1 MSRHRNLPLY
11 SIGAVSNLTGL
22 SERRIR
28 YYEKAGLIRPAR
40 TAGNQRRYSQADVD
54 RLLEIKGLLQQGLH
68 LDVIRRRLQDRRGR
82 EETMGPPDL
91 PAALAAAEPWS
102 LPVPVAATVRRVA
115 GRRAVTARAAPATGC
130 GSPGR
135 GEVAAAGAAAGGG
148 RAAGAGRPGE
158 AAAPPPCAAA
168 AVPPHARTDSDAGP
182 QSGLGRIDRLFRGPA
197 PAVPGVGTAR
207 CLYPALDPAVLYQAR
222 RRQRRGPGQAG
233 QPAWPSGEP
242 SGGGG
247 SLREVR
253 MPGDAL
259 TPAPLGAGVSAGA
272 QEVPHDAPAAG

>member
-28 YYEKAGLIRPAR
+28 YYEQAGLIRPAR

-68 LDVIRRRLQDRRGR
+68 LDDIRRRLLERRGR

-102 LPVPVAATVRRVA
+102 LPVPVAATVRRA
-115 GRRAVTARAAPATGC
+115 PGRRAGAPRSPDPSMASGSVRSGC
-130 GSPGR
+130 
-135 GEVAAAGAAAGGG
+135 VAAAAAAHGGG
-148 RAAGAGRPGE
+148 AQAGRGPAVEGTAPPTCTTTPVAAGAPGE
-158 AAAPPPCAAA
+158 PDGGPAP
-168 AVPPHARTDSDAGP
+168 AV
-182 QSGLGRIDRLFRGPA
+182 GRIDRLFRGPA

-222 RRQRRGPGQAG
+222 RRQRRGDGPPGQPPGSCGGAG
-233 QPAWPSGEP
+233 GER
-242 SGGGG
+242 GA
-247 SLREVR
+247 RI
-253 MPGDAL
+253 PGDGP
-259 TPAPLGAGVSAGA
+259 TPGPGGAGVGA
-272 QEVPHDAPAAG
+272 RPQEAQRDAPAAG